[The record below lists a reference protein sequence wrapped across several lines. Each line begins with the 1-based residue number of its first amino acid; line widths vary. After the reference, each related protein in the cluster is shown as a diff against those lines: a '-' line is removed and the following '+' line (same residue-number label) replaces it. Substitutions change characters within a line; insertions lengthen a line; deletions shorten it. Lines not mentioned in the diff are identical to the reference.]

1 MLVCAA
7 EGGRIGRNVHNP
19 FSAYHPTVAFVYLA
33 AMICLTMLAFHPV
46 YVGIAVA
53 GAIAASC
60 VCKGVRR
67 TMHSLWFVLVMW
79 LIVALANFLF
89 SQAGDTVLFEL
100 FGHAF
105 RLEALCYGA
114 TMGAMLAAVIVWF
127 MVYANVMDSEAS
139 AAVFGGALPTITLMI
154 SQVMRLVPQFIRRG
168 AAVSATQNA
177 ATAAAPSTKR
187 QRTAGYARMLSV
199 LMGWG
204 MEDGLVRSD
213 AMRARGYGCG
223 RLRTRYRRQRFAA
236 GDCVLLA
243 IILVLTAASAF
254 LAYVACS
261 QFTFY
266 PYMDTLVLWWG
277 YIPYILL
284 AALPVVLY
292 ARERLLWR

>member
-1 MLVCAA
+1 M
-7 EGGRIGRNVHNP
+7 HNP

-33 AMICLTMLAFHPV
+33 AVILLSMLAFHPV
-46 YVGIAVA
+46 FAGISLV

-60 VCKGVRR
+60 VCKGARR
-67 TMHSLWFVLVMW
+67 TLHSLGFVLAMW
-79 LIVALANFLF
+79 VVIAFFNFVF
-89 SQAGDTVLFEL
+89 SQAGDTVLFEVL
-100 FGHAF
+100 GHAF
-105 RLEALCYGA
+105 RLEALAYGI

-139 AAVFGGALPTITLMI
+139 SAVFGGVLPTVTLMI

-168 AAVSATQNA
+168 QAIGAVQNA
-177 ATAAAPSTKR
+177 ATAAAPQSKK

-223 RLRTRYRRQRFAA
+223 RTRTRYRRQRFAL
-236 GDCVLLA
+236 GDGALLA
-243 IILVLTAASAF
+243 VVLVLTAASAF

-261 QFTFY
+261 QFSFY

-284 AALPVVLY
+284 AAVPVILH

>member
-1 MLVCAA
+1 M
-7 EGGRIGRNVHNP
+7 HNP

-33 AMICLTMLAFHPV
+33 TMICLAMLAFHPV
-46 YVGIAVA
+46 YAGIAVA

-60 VCKGVRR
+60 VCKGARR

-79 LIVALANFLF
+79 LIVALANFAF

-114 TMGAMLAAVIVWF
+114 TMGAMLVAVIIWF

-139 AAVFGGALPTITLMI
+139 AAVFGGVLPTVTLMI

-168 AAVSATQNA
+168 AAVGAAQNA
-177 ATAAAPSTKR
+177 ATAAAPRTKK
-187 QRTAGYARMLSV
+187 QQTAGYARILSV

-223 RLRTRYRRQRFAA
+223 RTRTRYRRQRFAA
-236 GDCVLLA
+236 GDGALLA
-243 IILVLTAASAF
+243 IVLVLTAGNAF
-254 LAYVACS
+254 LAYVACG
-261 QFTFY
+261 QFSFY

-277 YIPYILL
+277 YIPYVLM
-284 AALPVVLY
+284 AALPVIMF